1 MLTRAIPHTRGLA
14 NKKNKGGR
22 KARRA
27 GSTVGSR
34 SKTQETTDKITR
46 GQWLAL
52 AGLAVSAFIFN
63 TSEFIPIGLLS
74 DIGQT
79 FSLTEAQTGIMIS
92 VYAWGVMILS
102 LPLMVFASRF
112 DFRRLLLGLVAIFTT
127 GQFLSAIA
135 PTYLLLVCSRLVV
148 ATAHAVFWSVV
159 MIVAARVVSPRH
171 SSTAMGIV
179 ATGSSIAQIFGMP
192 MGRAIGLMV
201 GWRMTFVVVGVV
213 ALVTLVYLAV
223 VFPPMSAGEKFTL
236 DKLPELFRNGPLV
249 ALYVAIVFIAT
260 GQYVAYSYVEPFLA
274 QTVALGASE
283 VTAALV
289 VIGCAGLLGSYL
301 FSRFYDG
308 HKKGFIAA
316 TLVGE
321 TLALLALLPAASSLG
336 VTVAVLV
343 VWGAAEM
350 GFCVAFQSILIYI
363 TERDQASV
371 AMSIYSGLF
380 NLGIGAGS
388 AIGGVTV
395 TQLGVGA
402 VGIVGGVFAAVGTA
416 VTVGVMFT
424 LMRRR
429 AVRA

>member
-1 MLTRAIPHTRGLA
+1 
-14 NKKNKGGR
+14 
-22 KARRA
+22 
-27 GSTVGSR
+27 VGSR
-34 SKTQETTDKITR
+34 SKAQETTDKITR

-159 MIVAARVVSPRH
+159 MVIAARVVSPRH

-424 LMRRR
+424 LMRRE

>member
-1 MLTRAIPHTRGLA
+1 M
-14 NKKNKGGR
+14 
-22 KARRA
+22 
-27 GSTVGSR
+27 GSR
-34 SKTQETTDKITR
+34 SKAQETTDKITR

-92 VYAWGVMILS
+92 VYAWGVMVLS

-112 DFRRLLLGLVAIFTT
+112 DFRRLLLGLIAIFTT

-159 MIVAARVVSPRH
+159 MVVAARVVSPRH

-223 VFPPMSAGEKFTL
+223 VFPPLSAGERFTL

-395 TQLGVGA
+395 TQLGVSV
-402 VGIVGGVFAAVGTA
+402 VGLVGGAFAAVGTV
-416 VTVGVMFT
+416 VTLVVMFA

-429 AVRA
+429 AVCV